1 MIPMTEVQNDT
12 VDIELTENDL
22 EKNFGVVLRKL
33 SGHVCVIP
41 DLPSGLPWYLRVADS
56 PELEVLDLRNCSGG
70 IDLELD
76 VSTAPRRVLMPDDGG
91 CVLLTV
97 AEGLPAI
104 HFEGPVLECLVC
116 CLPGHSAAGHYLID
130 ECLQGLALLPTED
143 LAPVSGIARYL
154 RVDQTD
160 RGLQYKDLRA
170 RTRPEEIYWRLV
182 ETDDP
187 LKLPVARILAI
198 GPERFSEMVFDR
210 STKGRE
216 HRRAMFDDFFLC
228 GAEECRHL
236 VRMERRGFDQSALWA
251 WRCMLQRR
259 FVGDRRCE
267 HRGRALVGADPRWID
282 GRKAVRSE
290 PTMDAGDLRLF
301 IVCHSTGWARRFEER
316 LLEMQD
322 PTSLDLLIEVAAS
335 VSAAH
340 PLSALLEHSIRAGFR
355 TWDAVMQQD
364 RDEMSRERRRVR
376 YQLERNSEDLLGR
389 MAWSAAEMMDREIG
403 EEILEFIE
411 LRLSAPECIRLGIEM
426 CDSGFL
432 NGRQLIVR
440 GIGDIDLNDH
450 ELRARAMNCLLASS
464 SVATGA
470 ECREE
475 E

>member
-1 MIPMTEVQNDT
+1 MTEVQNDT

-33 SGHVCVIP
+33 SGRVRVIG
-41 DLPSGLPWYLRVADS
+41 DLPSGLPWYVRVSDS
-56 PELEVLDLRNCSGG
+56 PELEALDFRDCTGG
-70 IDLELD
+70 FDLELD
-76 VSTAPRRVLMPDDGG
+76 VSTAPRGVLMPDEGA

-104 HFEGPVLECLVC
+104 HFEGPVLECLLH
-116 CLPGHSAAGHYLID
+116 CLPGHPAAGHYLID
-130 ECLQGLALLPTED
+130 KCLQGLALLPAED
-143 LAPVSGIARYL
+143 LAPVRGIARYL

-187 LKLPVARILAI
+187 LKLPVARILGM

-216 HRRAMFDDFFLC
+216 LRRELFDDFFLC
-228 GAEECRHL
+228 GAEQCRHL
-236 VRMERRGFDQSALWA
+236 VRMERRGFDRSALWA

-259 FVGDRRCE
+259 FVGDHRCE
-267 HRGRALVGADPRWID
+267 HCGRALVAADPRWID

-301 IVCHSTGWARRFEER
+301 LVCHSTGWTRRFEER

-322 PTSLDLLIEVAAS
+322 PTSLDLLIKVAAS
-335 VSAAH
+335 VPAAH
-340 PLSALLEHSIRAGFR
+340 PLSELLEHSIRAGFR
-355 TWDAVMQQD
+355 TWHEVMQQD
-364 RDEMSRERRRVR
+364 RQEMSRERRRVR

-389 MAWSAAEMMDREIG
+389 MAWAAAEMMDRDIG
-403 EEILEFIE
+403 EEMISFIE
-411 LRLSAPECIRLGIEM
+411 LGLSARKRIRLGIEM
-426 CDSGFL
+426 CESGFSI
-432 NGRQLIVR
+432 GRRLIVS
-440 GIGDIDLNDH
+440 GIGGIDLDDH
-450 ELRARAMNCLLASS
+450 GLRARAMSSLLASS
-464 SVATGA
+464 SVATDA
-470 ECREE
+470 ESKEKE
-475 E
+475 